1 MRPGAA
7 LLAARHLLRGGVKAT
22 YYREVVLPR
31 ILETPPVT
39 GLVDPR
45 CEVHALT
52 CAADWLCL
60 VWTLKSFYRFSGRR
74 YRLCIHG
81 DPSLT
86 ADQMLT
92 LRAHF
97 PDARVIEHDAAL
109 AEARRRLAGF
119 PRCLAFR
126 EKNHLSP
133 KVIDFLHYLEGDRLM
148 LVDSDVLFFA
158 APEAL
163 LRRID
168 DPSYGKNTFNGDV
181 ASAYN
186 VDARQARDR
195 CGVQLAERVNSG
207 LGLVHRASLRLDWLE
222 EFLTL
227 DGIDSHFWRMEQTL
241 FALCSSRFGVELLPP
256 EYDVSLQRSKLGG
269 PSRHYVGAIRDLL
282 FSHGVR
288 ELVGSGLL
296 TRP

>member
-1 MRPGAA
+1 
-7 LLAARHLLRGGVKAT
+7 
-22 YYREVVLPR
+22 VLPR

-39 GLVDPR
+39 GTTDPR
-45 CEVHALT
+45 CEIHALT

-86 ADQMLT
+86 ADQVLT

-97 PDARVIEHDAAL
+97 PDARVIEHRL
-109 AEARRRLAGF
+109 GLEEARLRLVEF

-133 KVIDFLHYLEGDRLM
+133 KVIDFLHFLEGDRMM
-148 LVDSDVLFFA
+148 LVDSDVLFFS

-168 DPSYGKNTFNGDV
+168 DPAYGRNTFNGDV
-181 ASAYN
+181 SSAYT
-186 VDARQARDR
+186 VEARQVRER
-195 CGVQLAERVNSG
+195 CGVELADRVNSG
-207 LGLVHRASLRLDWLE
+207 LALVHRASLRLDWLE
-222 EFLTL
+222 EFLAL

-241 FALCSSRFGVELLPP
+241 LALCSSRFGVELLPP
-256 EYDVSLQRSKLGG
+256 EYDVSLQRSELPG
-269 PSRHYVGAIRDLL
+269 PSRHYVGAIRDLF
-282 FSHGVR
+282 FSEGVR
-288 ELVGSGLL
+288 RLVGLGLL
-296 TRP
+296 GPARS